1 MAFDLNQ
8 MQGAAPPP
16 PGLIQGGPPGAA
28 PGMPGMAP
36 GAEPP
41 PGGQPMGGG
50 GGEIEDFSVDR
61 IKEELLA
68 QANPQML
75 EQIAT
80 MEPQQAIMMIM
91 QKILP
96 EIEMGSP
103 ESTDQPL
110 ALEIAGRVFQAIL
123 EKVSE
128 EKGVTVLQLNPGLG
142 QLKQQAEQGAP
153 QQGLPQGQP
162 QPSPMGQPQG
172 QGNIP
177 VPPGAFAPGGGG

>member
-28 PGMPGMAP
+28 PGMPGMAA
-36 GAEPP
+36 GAGPP
-41 PGGQPMGGG
+41 PGGQPMGG

-61 IKEELLA
+61 IKEELS
-68 QANPQML
+68 QADPQML

-80 MEPQQAIMMIM
+80 MEPQQAITMIM

-128 EKGVTVLQLNPGLG
+128 DKGVTILQLNPGLG
-142 QLKQQAEQGAP
+142 QLKQQVEQGAS

-162 QPSPMGQPQG
+162 PASPMGGPPQG

-177 VPPGAFAPGGGG
+177 VPPGAFAPQGGG